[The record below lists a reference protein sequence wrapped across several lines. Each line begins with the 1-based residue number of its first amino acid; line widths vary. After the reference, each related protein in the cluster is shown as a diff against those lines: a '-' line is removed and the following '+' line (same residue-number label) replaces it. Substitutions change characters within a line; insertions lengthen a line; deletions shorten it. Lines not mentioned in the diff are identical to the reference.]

1 MSQQFY
7 NQVTN
12 YASPERQ
19 NLESGIAAQTQAT
32 AADQA
37 INTTKRQLA
46 SYGISPT
53 EGLIAG
59 GALDLGRSAS
69 IAAAASGARRG
80 VYDTQLGLEKQALDL
95 SNTTPTQFANL
106 ANVGGNLRASGMTGG
121 NAALTTG
128 ANVLGGP
135 LQWANAAGDA
145 LKGATSSLAAQSG
158 AASDV
163 NKMNQAEA
171 AASGQAIG
179 NVIGTVGKVATAF
192 I

>member
-1 MSQQFY
+1 M
-7 NQVTN
+7 N
-12 YASPERQ
+12 
-19 NLESGIAAQTQAT
+19 TQ
-32 AADQA
+32 
-37 INTTKRQLA
+37 
-46 SYGISPT
+46 
-53 EGLIAG
+53 
-59 GALDLGRSAS
+59 
-69 IAAAASGARRG
+69 
-80 VYDTQLGLEKQALDL
+80 
-95 SNTTPTQFANL
+95 PTQFANL

-121 NAALTTG
+121 DAALTTG

-145 LKGATSSLAAQSG
+145 LKGATSSMAAQSG

-163 NKMNQAEA
+163 NKLNQAEA